1 MGKKVRC
8 YEVIKQKW
16 IWMDK
21 EEIDRFWTD
30 LDKLEEYAKHA
41 KR

>member
-16 IWMDK
+16 IWIDK
-21 EEIDRFWTD
+21 EEIERFWKEMD
-30 LDKLEEYAKHA
+30 LLVNNA